1 MANEGTPMPYSTRI
15 SAVAETFVSNRS
27 VQIDAALAT
36 VGTLSPIL
44 LMPESQNSGD
54 PTIPRFLVGILL
66 GAAGLLTR
74 TTFNQHRDGKRREQT
89 ALGDL
94 GSYRTSDPRT
104 VIGYTVDAWKT
115 GQAQQHTHDEGH
127 VDSVDK
133 TIYSLRK

>member
-104 VIGYTVDAWKT
+104 VIGYLGDALRT
-115 GQAQQHTHDEGH
+115 GQVQQHTKGEGQ
-127 VDSVDK
+127 VDSIDK
-133 TIYSLRK
+133 LKSSQRR